1 MDNGQIHRQQCFAG
15 QALGTELRWGRV
27 QVHGS
32 DDSADLLGSVVGTLQ
47 QIDRGDYPESLIGLN
62 SVDFIN

>member
-1 MDNGQIHRQQCFAG
+1 MGA
-15 QALGTELRWGRV
+15 ELRWSWV

-47 QIDRGDYPESLIGLN
+47 QIDWSDYLESLIGLD
-62 SVDFIN
+62 SVDFID